1 MKGVGD
7 LSTQYHFDNIIFASW
22 KDIKDAVDN
31 HWYKKYNKY
40 MIREFFYIGKKFV
53 FEGIMYEVLNNSVQ
67 ESQVE
72 GWLYLKSI
80 GESSYKAWISPR
92 KILSGEPGLKEEL
105 DESLERANAPL
116 DIIEDHVQMQ
126 LF

>member
-1 MKGVGD
+1 M
-7 LSTQYHFDNIIFASW
+7 STQYHFDNIIFASW